1 MVRMCGVEV
10 ERWAENG
17 FSLVSDMKSCFS
29 LESGQCISSP
39 PPLWA
44 SAHCLSRPFS
54 AVLPW
59 LTSQQWASVSVE
71 PWTVMCDWSG
81 PLCCPGR
88 GGWIGHPWFRCPLP
102 VFSTQRGR
110 SVASWHKVGPS
121 RLPSQKQLWTKPFSL
136 EGASQAQWLTS
147 LVPRDT

>member
-1 MVRMCGVEV
+1 MWRWSGEV
-10 ERWAENG
+10 GRKRLLPYLRHEVLLLSRIWPMH
-17 FSLVSDMKSCFS
+17 FL
-29 LESGQCISSP
+29 

-110 SVASWHKVGPS
+110 SVASWYKVGPS